1 MQKEKSKGMYKDKAS
16 TIKQMPLIP
25 HNMFTK
31 IAPIYKCA
39 LVILF
44 ASALSL
50 TSCNQG
56 GKQKVLDTPTS
67 GHIKV
72 GIDDSYRLLMAA
84 QLDLFMHFYKD
95 AKIDTLIDSES
106 NIINLFMKDS
116 IETMVVSREL
126 TKNQMDNL
134 KSKSFNARTTLLA
147 YDAIALVINKNN
159 KHDNLY
165 YDQVR
170 DIFGGKIKTWNQI
183 DPKAG
188 LGALQLVFDRN
199 GSANI
204 SYFKDKFKL
213 NDFPSTFSAVKSNE
227 EIIKYVEKNK
237 NAIGI
242 LSVNWI
248 SDPADSISHN
258 FLTRIKVAGISTIE
272 GSNTGTEEFYQPFQA
287 YIVDGSYP
295 FIRKIFFIDRQSYTG
310 LGAGLSSFIAGE
322 KGQTVILR
330 SGMVPAQAPIRIM
343 ELKK

>member
-1 MQKEKSKGMYKDKAS
+1 M
-16 TIKQMPLIP
+16 L
-25 HNMFTK
+25 TK
-31 IAPIYKCA
+31 ISTYTQCA
-39 LVILF
+39 LVILIVC
-44 ASALSL
+44 ALSL

-84 QLDLFMHFYKD
+84 QLDLFMYFYKD
-95 AKIDTLIDSES
+95 SKIDTLIDSES
-106 NIINLFMKDS
+106 NIIKLFMKDS
-116 IETMVVSREL
+116 IETMVVSRQL
-126 TKNQMDNL
+126 TKGQMDEL
-134 KSKSFNARTTLLA
+134 QSKSFNARTTLLA
-147 YDAIALVINKNN
+147 HDAIALVLNKDN
-159 KHDNLY
+159 KHSNLY

-170 DIFGGKIKTWNQI
+170 DIFLGKIKTWNQI

-188 LGALQLVFDRN
+188 LGALQMVFDRN

-213 NDFPSTFSAVKSNE
+213 TDFPSTFSATKSNE

-258 FLTRIKVAGISTIE
+258 FLTRIKVAGISTVE
-272 GSNTGTEEFYQPFQA
+272 GSNTGSEEFYQPYQA

-295 FIRKIFFIDRQSYTG
+295 FTRQIYFIDRQSYSG

-322 KGQTVILR
+322 KGQTIILR

-343 ELKK
+343 EFKK